1 MGLESLRL
9 GAKSK
14 MQCLIERS
22 PSWLSP
28 SMCPHIVEGSMG
40 PDSPFMPL
48 ILASHSQKMTC
59 VAYPPTTD
67 FLCLAP

>member
-14 MQCLIERS
+14 MQ
-22 PSWLSP
+22 SWLSP

-48 ILASHSQKMTC
+48 ILASHSQEMTC